1 MIKFSLVC
9 GSGHEFE
16 SWFRSGASYDDQ
28 VQSGLVLCPVCQT
41 SSVVKSIMA
50 PAVALHGRDKLLP
63 AQGPSPAERGANVA
77 LIDNHDRQ
85 LRTMIEDIRNRILE
99 HTEDVGTAFAEEA
112 RKIHDG
118 IVPDRAIHGQ
128 ASPEEARALIDDGV
142 KIMPIPRLPDDFN

>member
-1 MIKFSLVC
+1 MIKFSLLC

-16 SWFRSGASYDDQ
+16 SWFPSGASYDDQ
-28 VQSGLVLCPVCQT
+28 VQSGLVLCPVCQ
-41 SSVVKSIMA
+41 SSHVVKSIMA

-63 AQGPSPAERGANVA
+63 AQGAAPAERANVA
-77 LIDNHDRQ
+77 LIDDHDRQ
-85 LRTMIEDIRNRILE
+85 LRTLIEDIRNRILE

-112 RKIHDG
+112 RRIHEG
-118 IVPDRAIHGQ
+118 VVPDRAIHGQ